1 MSDRNELVITGVGMV
16 TPIGIGREAF
26 WRSLRSA
33 TSGVRVVPY
42 LENSR
47 FPVSYGGYIPEF
59 DGKQYVQP
67 RKAIKVMCREI
78 QFGFAAAMLAAAD
91 AGLKPGAIPSD
102 RMGVVYGSEMYYG
115 EIPELEPAYRKC
127 LVDGQFDFGLWGG
140 DGMRE
145 LNPLW
150 MLKYLPNMIAC
161 HVAISFDAR
170 GPNNS
175 FTLGEASS
183 LMALI
188 EGCNVLRR
196 GHADVMLIG
205 GSGNRLNIT
214 PLMYRHALRLSRYA
228 GDPADACRPFDARRD
243 GAVNGEGAGA
253 LVLETR
259 AHAENRGARILARL
273 RSAVCTFEPA
283 AFHGGPASNALER
296 AMGAALAEAR
306 IAPNAVGFVKANGLG
321 TIEDDAREAAAIRA
335 TVGGTPVTA
344 PKSLF
349 GNLGAAAGIVETIAA
364 VLALEAG
371 EIPPT
376 RNYAEPDPNCPVHV
390 VHSEPQPLQRPN
402 GLVLGASGTGQTIAA
417 VLEAA

>member
-1 MSDRNELVITGVGMV
+1 MV

-42 LENSR
+42 LDNTR
-47 FPVSYGGYIPEF
+47 FPVPYGGYVPEF
-59 DGKQYVQP
+59 DGKLYVQP
-67 RKAIKVMCREI
+67 RKAMKVMCREI
-78 QFGFAAAMLAAAD
+78 QFGFAAATLAAAD

-127 LVDGQFDFGLWGG
+127 LVEGEFDFGLWGEE
-140 DGMRE
+140 GMRE

-183 LMALI
+183 LMALV

-214 PLMYRHALRLSRYA
+214 PLMYRHDLRLSHHA

-243 GAVNGEGAGA
+243 GSVNGEGAGA
-253 LVLETR
+253 IVLETR
-259 AHAENRGARILARL
+259 SHAEARGARILARL
-273 RSAVCTFEPA
+273 KSAVCTFEPS
-283 AFHGGPASNALER
+283 AFHGGPASHAFER
-296 AMGAALAEAR
+296 AIR
-306 IAPNAVGFVKANGLG
+306 IALSNAAVAPEALGFVKANGLG
-321 TIEDDAREAAAIRA
+321 TVADDAQEAAAIRA
-335 TVGGTPVTA
+335 TVGDTPVTA

-364 VLALEAG
+364 VLALEAR

-376 RNYAEPDPNCPVHV
+376 RNYSQPDPNCPVQV
-390 VHSEPQPLQRPN
+390 VHTQPLPLTRSS

>member
-33 TSGVRVVPY
+33 ASGVRAVPY
-42 LENSR
+42 LENTR
-47 FPVSYGGYIPEF
+47 FPVPFGGYVPEF
-59 DGKQYVQP
+59 DGKLYVQP
-67 RKAIKVMCREI
+67 RKALKVMCREI
-78 QFGFAAAMLAAAD
+78 QFGFAAATLAAAD
-91 AGLKPGAIPSD
+91 AGLKPGGIPSD

-127 LVDGQFDFGLWGG
+127 LVDGQFDFGVWGSE
-140 DGMRE
+140 GMRE

-214 PLMYRHALRLSRYA
+214 PLMYRHALRLSHHA

-243 GAVNGEGAGA
+243 GSVNGEGAGA

-259 AHAENRGARILARL
+259 GHAEARGARILARL
-273 RSAVCTFEPA
+273 KSAVCTFEPS
-283 AFHGGPASNALER
+283 AFHGGTHSHAFER
-296 AMGAALAEAR
+296 AIRGALAEAQL
-306 IAPNAVGFVKANGLG
+306 APDAVGFVKANGLG
-321 TIEDDAREAAAIRA
+321 TVDDDACEAAAIRA
-335 TVGGTPVTA
+335 TVGDTPVTA

-364 VLALEAG
+364 VMALEAG

-376 RNYAEPDPNCPVHV
+376 RNYSQPDPNCPVRV
-390 VHSEPQPLQRPN
+390 VHSEPQPLTRN
-402 GLVLGASGTGQTIAA
+402 SGLVLGASGTGQTIAA